1 MHTFTR
7 AAGLTM
13 FLAAATLGAQQPGAP
28 PPGVGGRPAFGLM
41 AGVPGRGGASPVGAT
56 ADFLLAHTGDLALTD
71 AQVVRLAAISR
82 RTEARRKALAARM
95 DSAPAAARPA
105 PGDSAGPGGRRR
117 GPAGPPP
124 AALQQARDRRD
135 QMHADVRDAIAV
147 LTPDQ
152 QANAWMMVAGGPA
165 LGGMPRGPMGPPPGR
180 MEDGQQQFNRGSI
193 SRPPAP
199 RDVPR
204 RPEGGERGEP

>member
-1 MHTFTR
+1 MT
-7 AAGLTM
+7 L
-13 FLAAATLGAQQPGAP
+13 FLAAATLGAQRPGGP
-28 PPGVGGRPAFGLM
+28 PPGAGGRPAFGMM
-41 AGVPGRGGASPVGAT
+41 AAAGRGGASPVGAT

-82 RTEARRKALAARM
+82 RTEARRKALVARM
-95 DSAPAAARPA
+95 DSARAAARPA

-124 AALQQARDRRD
+124 AALQQARD

-152 QANAWMMVAGGPA
+152 QATAWLMIAGGPA
-165 LGGMPRGPMGPPPGR
+165 LGGMARGPTGPPPGR
-180 MEDGQQQFNRGSI
+180 GMEDEQQQSNRGSI

>member
-1 MHTFTR
+1 MHPFTR
-7 AAGLTM
+7 AAGVTL
-13 FLAAATLGAQQPGAP
+13 FLAATLGAQQPGGP
-28 PPGVGGRPAFGLM
+28 PPGASGRPAFGMM

-82 RTEARRKALAARM
+82 RTGARRKALVARM
-95 DSAPAAARPA
+95 DSARAAARPA
-105 PGDSAGPGGRRR
+105 PGDSARPGGSRR

-124 AALQQARDRRD
+124 AALQQARD
-135 QMHADVRDAIAV
+135 QMHADLRDAIAV

-152 QANAWMMVAGGPA
+152 QANAWMMIAGGPVS
-165 LGGMPRGPMGPPPGR
+165 GRMPRGPMGPPPGR
-180 MEDGQQQFNRGSI
+180 PGRGMEDGQQSDRGSI

-204 RPEGGERGEP
+204 RPDGGERGEP

>member
-1 MHTFTR
+1 MHTLAR
-7 AAGLTM
+7 AVGMTL
-13 FLAAATLGAQQPGAP
+13 FLAAVTVEAQQPGGP
-28 PPGVGGRPAFGLM
+28 PPGVGRPAFGMM
-41 AGVPGRGGASPVGAT
+41 AGAPGRADASPIGAT

-82 RTEARRKALAARM
+82 RTEARRKATAARM
-95 DSAPAAARPA
+95 DSARAAARPA
-105 PGDSAGPGGRRR
+105 PGDSASPGGRRR
-117 GPAGPPP
+117 GPARPPP
-124 AALQQARDRRD
+124 AELQRARD
-135 QMHADVRDAIAV
+135 QLHMDVRDAIAV

-152 QANAWMMVAGGPA
+152 QANAWMMIASGSPS
-165 LGGMPRGPMGPPPGR
+165 GGMFGAPMGPPPGR
-180 MEDGQQQFNRGSI
+180 GMGQGQESNRGSI